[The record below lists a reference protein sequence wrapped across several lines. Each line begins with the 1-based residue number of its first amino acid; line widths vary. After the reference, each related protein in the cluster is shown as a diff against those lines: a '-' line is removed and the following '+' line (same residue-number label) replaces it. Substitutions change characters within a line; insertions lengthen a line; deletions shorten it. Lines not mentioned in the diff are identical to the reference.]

1 LWLVKRD
8 HLHGKYALWWILVAI
23 GFAVL
28 GFIPKVIDSI
38 GTSLGISY
46 PPILIVILGGGFIVI
61 KMVTMD
67 IERSREMVKL
77 QRLAQRLAI
86 LEGALAEKNNHNSIN
101 PKDS

>member
-1 LWLVKRD
+1 LVRRD
-8 HLHGKYALWWILVAI
+8 HLHGKYALWWIFVAI

-38 GTSLGISY
+38 GASLGISY
-46 PPILIVILGGGFIVI
+46 PPILIVILGGGFIVV

-86 LEGALAEKNNHNSIN
+86 LEGTMAEKNDPPGSSL
-101 PKDS
+101 KDS

>member
-1 LWLVKRD
+1 MRRD

-38 GTSLGISY
+38 GAALGISY
-46 PPILIVILGGGFIVI
+46 PPILVVVLGGGFIVI

-86 LEGALAEKNNHNSIN
+86 LEGAVAEKNKHDGNS